1 MMHLRYRRPTILLL
15 SLFLAASATQA
26 EHWSRFRGPNGSGVS
41 EDTGFPTEFGP
52 AKNLLWKAAVRPAKS
67 SPVLTA
73 RHVFLTGSA
82 DEKLSTQC
90 FDRKTGKLLWEKSV
104 ERKRKPL
111 VNKLN
116 DPAAITPVT
125 DGENVYV
132 LFQDWGLLSYDASGN
147 LRWKTPLGPFSNS
160 HGLGISPIVADGLLV
175 VQVDQ
180 FADSF
185 IAAFDLDNGETV
197 WKMNRTESEGWST
210 PVLYRP
216 AGGAPQILTVGD
228 RMFGAHQLRSGQRTF
243 TESSMAGAMVASPI
257 LDGDTLYAFGYNFG
271 QPLSFDGPLSKRDKD
286 GDGQLAANEYEG
298 SVWLTGMAKFRGN
311 QDGVLDREEWDAV
324 QTRYAGP
331 SPLVAMRLEP
341 GVDGETLRTRE
352 LWRYERSFKF
362 VIPSPLIYDE
372 VLYYVKNGGIL
383 TAIDAQTGKLLKQGR
398 LEGAIDPYSAS
409 PVAADGKIYLAS
421 ETGKISVLK
430 PGASWQVITVNELNE
445 EIYATPALS
454 DGKIFV
460 RTTED
465 LYCFGK

>member
-1 MMHLRYRRPTILLL
+1 MHLYPKHAAIFLL
-15 SLFLAASATQA
+15 SLFVTASSLHA

-52 AKNLLWKAAVRPAKS
+52 EKNLLWKAAVRPAKS

-73 RHVFLTGSA
+73 QHVFLTGSA
-82 DEKLSTQC
+82 DGKLFTQC
-90 FDRKTGKLLWEKSV
+90 FDRSSGKLLWERSV
-104 ERKRKPL
+104 ERQRDPL

-116 DPAAITPVT
+116 DPAAITPAT
-125 DGENVYV
+125 DGENIYV
-132 LFQDWGLLSYDASGN
+132 FFQDWGLLSYDPAGN
-147 LRWKTPLGPFSNS
+147 LRWKTPMGPFSSS
-160 HGLGISPIVADGLLV
+160 HGLGISPIVADGLLI

-185 IAAFDLDNGETV
+185 IAAFDLQNGETV
-197 WKMNRTESEGWST
+197 WKTSRTESEGWST

-216 AGGAPQILTVGD
+216 AAGTPQILTVGD
-228 RMFGAHQLRSGQRTF
+228 RMFGAHQLKSGQRTF
-243 TESSMAGAMVASPI
+243 TEPSMAGAMVASPI
-257 LDGDTLYAFGYNFG
+257 LEGDTLYAFGYNFG
-271 QPLSFDGPLSKRDKD
+271 KPLSFDGPLEKRDKD
-286 GDGQLAANEYEG
+286 GDGQLAPNEYEG

-311 QDGVLDREEWDAV
+311 QDGVLDREEWNAV

-341 GVDGETLRTRE
+341 GADGATLRTRE
-352 LWRYERSFKF
+352 LWRYERSFTF

-372 VLYYVKNGGIL
+372 VLYYLKNGGIL
-383 TAIDAQTGKLLKQGR
+383 TAIDAQTGKLLKRGR
-398 LEGAIDPYSAS
+398 LEDAIDPYSAS

-430 PGASWQVITVNELNE
+430 PGADWEVITINDLQE
-445 EIYATPALS
+445 EIFATPALS

-460 RTTED
+460 RTTD
-465 LYCFGK
+465 GLYCFGK

>member
-1 MMHLRYRRPTILLL
+1 MHTLYKNAAIVLFA
-15 SLFLAASATQA
+15 LFLTTATLHA
-26 EHWSRFRGPNGSGVS
+26 EHWSRFRGPNGSGIS
-41 EDTGFPTEFGP
+41 EGAGFPTEFGP
-52 AKNLLWKAAVRPAKS
+52 EKNLVWQAAVRPAKS

-73 RHVFLTGSA
+73 RHVFLTAFA
-82 DEKLSTQC
+82 DEKLYTQC
-90 FDRKTGKLLWEKSV
+90 FDRKSGKLLWEKSI
-104 ERKRKPL
+104 ERRRNPL
-111 VNKLN
+111 VNRLN

-132 LFQDWGLLSYDASGN
+132 FFQDWGLLSYDASGK

-185 IAAFDLDNGETV
+185 IAAFDLENGETV
-197 WKMNRTESEGWST
+197 WKTNRTESEGWST

-228 RMFGAHQLRSGQRTF
+228 RMFGAHQLKTGQRTF

-257 LDGDTLYAFGYNFG
+257 LEGDTLYAFGYNFG
-271 QPLSFDGPLSKRDKD
+271 KPLPFDGPLSKRDKD

-324 QTRYAGP
+324 QRRYAGP
-331 SPLVAMRLEP
+331 SSLVAMRLEP
-341 GVDGETLRTRE
+341 GADGETLRTRE
-352 LWRYERSFKF
+352 LWRYPSSFKF
-362 VIPSPLIYDE
+362 VIPSPLVYDG

-383 TAIDAQTGKLLKQGR
+383 SAINTETGKVLKQGR
-398 LEGAIDPYSAS
+398 LKEALDPYSAS

-421 ETGKISVLK
+421 EGGKIAVLK
-430 PGASWQVITVNELNE
+430 PGADWEVITVNDLKE
-445 EIYATPALS
+445 EVYATPALS
-454 DGKIFV
+454 DGKIFI
-460 RTTED
+460 RTTER

>member
-1 MMHLRYRRPTILLL
+1 MLLHRKNAAIFL
-15 SLFLAASATQA
+15 LAFFLAASTTYA
-26 EHWSRFRGPNGSGVS
+26 ENWSRFRGPNGSGVS

-52 AKNLLWKAAVRPAKS
+52 EKNLLWQTAVRPAKS

-73 RHVFLTGSA
+73 RHVFLTASV
-82 DEKLSTQC
+82 DESLYTQC
-90 FDRKTGKLLWEKSV
+90 FDRKSGKLLWEKSI
-104 ERKRKPL
+104 ERRRKPL

-147 LRWKTPLGPFSNS
+147 LRWKAPLGPFSNS
-160 HGLGISPIVADGLLV
+160 HGLGISPIVADGLII

-185 IAAFDLDNGETV
+185 IAAFDLKNGETV
-197 WKMNRTESEGWST
+197 WKTNRMESESWST

-228 RMFGAHQLRSGQRTF
+228 RMFGAHQLKTGQRTF
-243 TESSMAGAMVASPI
+243 TESSMAGAMVASPT
-257 LDGDTLYAFGYNFG
+257 LKGDTLYAFGYNFG
-271 QPLSFDGPLSKRDKD
+271 KPLSFDGPLSKRDKD
-286 GDGQLAANEYEG
+286 GDGQLAENEYEG

-324 QTRYAGP
+324 QSRYAGP

-341 GVDGETLRTRE
+341 GADGETLLTRE
-352 LWRYERSFKF
+352 LWRYEKSFKF
-362 VIPSPLIYDE
+362 VIPSPLIYDK

-383 TAIDAQTGKLLKQGR
+383 AAIDAETGKMLKQGR
-398 LEGAIDPYSAS
+398 VKDALDPYSAS

-421 ETGKISVLK
+421 EGGKVAVLK
-430 PGASWQVITVNELNE
+430 PGADWEVIAVNDLKE
-445 EIYATPALS
+445 EIFATPALS

-460 RTTED
+460 RTTER

>member
-1 MMHLRYRRPTILLL
+1 MHLHRKHTAIFLL
-15 SLFLAASATQA
+15 SLFLAASTVHA

-41 EDTGFPTEFGP
+41 GDTGFPTEFGP
-52 AKNLLWKAAVRPAKS
+52 DKNLLWKAAVRPAKS

-73 RHVFLTGSA
+73 RHVFLTGFA
-82 DEKLSTQC
+82 DEKLFTQC

-104 ERKRKPL
+104 ERQREPL

-132 LFQDWGLLSYDASGN
+132 FFQDWGLLSYDPSGN

-160 HGLGISPIVADGLLV
+160 HGLGISPIVADDLLV

-185 IAAFDLDNGETV
+185 IAAFDLENGETV
-197 WKMNRTESEGWST
+197 WKTNRTESEGWST
-210 PVLYRP
+210 PLLYRP

-228 RMFGAHQLRSGQRTF
+228 RMFGAHQLKSGQRTF

-257 LDGDTLYAFGYNFG
+257 LEGDTLYAFGYNFG
-271 QPLSFDGPLSKRDKD
+271 KPLPFDGPLSKRDKD
-286 GDGQLAANEYEG
+286 GDGQLAADEYEG

-324 QTRYAGP
+324 QRRYTGP

-341 GVDGETLRTRE
+341 GAYGGTLRTRE
-352 LWRYERSFKF
+352 IWRYERSFKF
-362 VIPSPLIYDE
+362 VIPSPLIYDK

-398 LEGAIDPYSAS
+398 LEDAIDPYSAS

-421 ETGKISVLK
+421 ETGKIAVLK
-430 PGASWQVITVNELNE
+430 PGASWEVITVNELNE

-460 RTTED
+460 RTSQR
-465 LYCFGK
+465 LYCFGT